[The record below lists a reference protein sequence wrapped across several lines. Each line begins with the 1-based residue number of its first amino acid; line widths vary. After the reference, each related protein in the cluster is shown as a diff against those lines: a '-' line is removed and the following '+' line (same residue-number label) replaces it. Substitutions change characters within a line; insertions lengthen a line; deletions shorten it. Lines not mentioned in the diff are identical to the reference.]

1 MFNPF
6 RRTPKPSVSEL
17 HFDAWTLAQSI
28 PAHAKASV
36 LYDDGTMEKRPYA
49 EAEIEHIDAIA
60 EDHRDG
66 DITDK
71 EARNALNE
79 AMGRLKQT
87 PTRKAA
93 AHD

>member
-6 RRTPKPSVSEL
+6 RRTPKPSISAL
-17 HFDAWTLAQSI
+17 HFEAWTLAQSI

-49 EAEIEHIDAIA
+49 EAEIEHIDAVA

-87 PTRKAA
+87 ISR
-93 AHD
+93 